1 MPEPGPPGVGEQVV
15 PGRAPPA
22 ARAAPGC
29 VAQLGLPRLDQRVE
43 MPADRRRRQL
53 QLGRDRR
60 RGARPLLH
68 QQPGDGRAGATLGLT
83 RLGTAAGT
91 DVGARAPAYGGRV
104 HDGSRAAAFHNTSV
118 AYIRVIG
125 KVGPPERGGRVS
137 GLTVGPGRYPAD
149 MSRVGLGTPPPAA
162 PAAQV
167 GVPEAGPA
175 TIRDPARIPRRLGL
189 TGALMMGIG
198 ALGAGALPVPNPL
211 FGLRVISL
219 PARNATAAI
228 AITYA
233 GMGMLVLAWLWIGQ
247 MLRARGAVAP
257 APDRTQ
263 LARTGLLWALPLAL
277 APPMFSKDVYS
288 YLAQS
293 AITARGLDPYS
304 LGPAAALGVDDPL
317 TRTIPTIWRDTPA
330 PYGPLFL
337 MLGRGITA
345 LTGSDVIQ
353 GVYAHRVL
361 ALCGVALIIWALPR
375 LARRCDLDAGLV
387 LWLGAVNP
395 LVLFHLVSGIHNEGL
410 MIGLMLAGVE
420 LVLRALDR
428 GSGFLRD
435 PRFVLGVV
443 VVSLGAAVKLP
454 ALLALGFVGMAAA
467 RLRGGRVRDVAVVAA
482 VSGAIAA
489 AVFVVLGVGTGL
501 GFGWTRTLGTANV
514 IRSWMSLATDL
525 GQLSGSGRDPRR
537 PRRPHR
543 HGAHDH
549 PRARRAP
556 RRAAVP
562 AAAAARAARP
572 ARPGDRA
579 GRRPGGGRAA
589 RTGGAPLVP
598 AVGGD
603 PAGRDAR
610 HAAAPARRPGGV
622 GPARGHAAPDGFR
635 LRVPVVPAAAGDPRR
650 DPHPGGR
657 AAGRAAGAACVRVAR
672 SRDRPGRRRARD
684 PRRAPLVVPP
694 APAPTGEPAPLHP
707 RDVAA
712 PPSPTGPGHRWTH

>member
-1 MPEPGPPGVGEQVV
+1 M
-15 PGRAPPA
+15 
-22 ARAAPGC
+22 
-29 VAQLGLPRLDQRVE
+29 
-43 MPADRRRRQL
+43 
-53 QLGRDRR
+53 
-60 RGARPLLH
+60 
-68 QQPGDGRAGATLGLT
+68 
-83 RLGTAAGT
+83 
-91 DVGARAPAYGGRV
+91 
-104 HDGSRAAAFHNTSV
+104 
-118 AYIRVIG
+118 
-125 KVGPPERGGRVS
+125 S

-149 MSRVGLGTPPPAA
+149 MSRVGLGTPPPAT
-162 PAAQV
+162 PALQV
-167 GVPEAGPA
+167 GAPEAGPS

-304 LGPAAALGVDDPL
+304 LGPAAALGIDDPL

-387 LWLGAVNP
+387 LWLGAANP

-420 LVLRALDR
+420 LVLCALDR
-428 GSGFLRD
+428 GSGAPSSTRFLRD

-467 RLRGGRVRDVAVVAA
+467 RRRGGLSSHRGAPAWRRRLLGHARVRDVAVVAA

-501 GFGWTRTLGTANV
+501 GFGWTGTLGTANV

-525 GQLSGSGRDPRR
+525 GQLSGQVGILAGLGDHTDTVLTITRGLGGLLAALLCLRLLLLVLRGRLDPVTGLGVGLGAVVLLGPVVHPWYLLWAAIPLAATRGM
-537 PRRPHR
+537 PRH
-543 HGAHDH
+543 
-549 PRARRAP
+549 
-556 RRAAVP
+556 RRAAL
-562 AAAAARAARP
+562 AASALLAVMLPPTGSDFAFRSFQLPLAILAGIVILAVALLVVRRELRAAGPSASGNVLDDVEPAVVLGGLCGAPGSRHRSPGRTSQVPRPRP
-572 ARPGDRA
+572 APGRRPDACPGDR
-579 GRRPGGGRAA
+579 RRSEA
-589 RTGGAPLVP
+589 RRRSTGGN
-598 AVGGD
+598 D
-603 PAGRDAR
+603 
-610 HAAAPARRPGGV
+610 
-622 GPARGHAAPDGFR
+622 
-635 LRVPVVPAAAGDPRR
+635 
-650 DPHPGGR
+650 
-657 AAGRAAGAACVRVAR
+657 
-672 SRDRPGRRRARD
+672 
-684 PRRAPLVVPP
+684 
-694 APAPTGEPAPLHP
+694 
-707 RDVAA
+707 
-712 PPSPTGPGHRWTH
+712 

>member
-1 MPEPGPPGVGEQVV
+1 
-15 PGRAPPA
+15 
-22 ARAAPGC
+22 
-29 VAQLGLPRLDQRVE
+29 
-43 MPADRRRRQL
+43 
-53 QLGRDRR
+53 
-60 RGARPLLH
+60 
-68 QQPGDGRAGATLGLT
+68 
-83 RLGTAAGT
+83 
-91 DVGARAPAYGGRV
+91 
-104 HDGSRAAAFHNTSV
+104 
-118 AYIRVIG
+118 
-125 KVGPPERGGRVS
+125 
-137 GLTVGPGRYPAD
+137 

-162 PAAQV
+162 PAVQV

-353 GVYAHRVL
+353 GVYAHRIL

-428 GSGFLRD
+428 GSTAPSSTAFLRD

-467 RLRGGRVRDVAVVAA
+467 RLRGGRIRDVAVVAA

-525 GQLSGSGRDPRR
+525 GQLSGQLGILAGLGDHTDTVLTITRGLGGLLAALLCLRLLLLVLRGRLDPVTGLGVGLGAVVLLGPVVHPWYLLWAAIPLAATRGM
-537 PRRPHR
+537 PRH
-543 HGAHDH
+543 
-549 PRARRAP
+549 
-556 RRAAVP
+556 RRAALAASALLAVMLPPTGSDFAFRSFQLPLAILAGILILAVALLVVRRELRASGSPVLDDVEP
-562 AAAAARAARP
+562 ATV
-572 ARPGDRA
+572 
-579 GRRPGGGRAA
+579 GGV
-589 RTGGAPLVP
+589 PLV
-598 AVGGD
+598 D
-603 PAGRDAR
+603 PS
-610 HAAAPARRPGGV
+610 V
-622 GPARGHAAPDGFR
+622 
-635 LRVPVVPAAAGDPRR
+635 
-650 DPHPGGR
+650 
-657 AAGRAAGAACVRVAR
+657 
-672 SRDRPGRRRARD
+672 
-684 PRRAPLVVPP
+684 
-694 APAPTGEPAPLHP
+694 PAPTGEPAPLTRP
-707 RDVAA
+707 DVAS
-712 PPSPTGPGHRWTH
+712 PPSPTGSRAPT

>member
-1 MPEPGPPGVGEQVV
+1 M
-15 PGRAPPA
+15 
-22 ARAAPGC
+22 
-29 VAQLGLPRLDQRVE
+29 
-43 MPADRRRRQL
+43 
-53 QLGRDRR
+53 
-60 RGARPLLH
+60 
-68 QQPGDGRAGATLGLT
+68 
-83 RLGTAAGT
+83 
-91 DVGARAPAYGGRV
+91 
-104 HDGSRAAAFHNTSV
+104 
-118 AYIRVIG
+118 IG
-125 KVGPPERGGRVS
+125 KGDPPVRRVRVS

-149 MSRVGLGTPPPAA
+149 MSRAGLGTPPPAPPA
-162 PAAQV
+162 PQV
-167 GVPEAGPA
+167 AVPADGSAPV
-175 TIRDPARIPRRLGL
+175 RDPARIPRRLGL
-189 TGALMMGIG
+189 TGTLMMGIG

-233 GMGMLVLAWLWIGQ
+233 GMGMLVLAWLWIGR

-337 MLGRGITA
+337 VLGRGITA
-345 LTGSDVIQ
+345 LTGSDVAL

-420 LVLRALDR
+420 LTLRALDR

-435 PRFVLGVV
+435 PRFVLGAV

-467 RLRGGRVRDVAVVAA
+467 RQRGGRVRDVAVIAA
-482 VSGAIAA
+482 VLTAVAV
-489 AVFVVLGVGTGL
+489 AVFVLLGVGSGL

-525 GQLSGSGRDPRR
+525 GQLSGQIGILAGLGDHTDTVLTITRGLGGLVAALLCVRLLLLVLHGRLDPVTGLGVGLGAVVLLGPVVHPWYLLWAAIPLAATRGM
-537 PRRPHR
+537 PRH
-543 HGAHDH
+543 
-549 PRARRAP
+549 
-556 RRAAVP
+556 RRAAL
-562 AAAAARAARP
+562 AASALLAVMLPPTGADFAFRSFQLPLAILAGIVILLAALLVV
-572 ARPGDRA
+572 
-579 GRRPGGGRAA
+579 RRE
-589 RTGGAPLVP
+589 L
-598 AVGGD
+598 
-603 PAGRDAR
+603 
-610 HAAAPARRPGGV
+610 
-622 GPARGHAAPDGFR
+622 
-635 LRVPVVPAAAGDPRR
+635 
-650 DPHPGGR
+650 R
-657 AAGRAAGAACVRVAR
+657 AAGTDGAVGAVGALGTDDLVAAG
-672 SRDRPGRRRARD
+672 P
-684 PRRAPLVVPP
+684 
-694 APAPTGEPAPLHP
+694 
-707 RDVAA
+707 AA
-712 PPSPTGPGHRWTH
+712 PGESPTGTPRAQPPPDRPEIADPPSRAGPRTPTT

>member
-1 MPEPGPPGVGEQVV
+1 
-15 PGRAPPA
+15 
-22 ARAAPGC
+22 
-29 VAQLGLPRLDQRVE
+29 
-43 MPADRRRRQL
+43 
-53 QLGRDRR
+53 
-60 RGARPLLH
+60 
-68 QQPGDGRAGATLGLT
+68 
-83 RLGTAAGT
+83 
-91 DVGARAPAYGGRV
+91 
-104 HDGSRAAAFHNTSV
+104 
-118 AYIRVIG
+118 
-125 KVGPPERGGRVS
+125 
-137 GLTVGPGRYPAD
+137 
-149 MSRVGLGTPPPAA
+149 MSRVGLGTPPPAT
-162 PAAQV
+162 PAVQV

-175 TIRDPARIPRRLGL
+175 TVRDPARIARRLGL
-189 TGALMMGIG
+189 TGTLMMGIG

-233 GMGMLVLAWLWIGQ
+233 GMGMLVLAWLWIGR
-247 MLRARGAVAP
+247 MLRAHGAVAP
-257 APDRTQ
+257 APDGTQ

-387 LWLGAVNP
+387 LWLGAANP

-428 GSGFLRD
+428 GSGARFLRD

-467 RLRGGRVRDVAVVAA
+467 RRRGGRVRDVAVVAA

-525 GQLSGSGRDPRR
+525 GQLSGQVGILAGLGDHTDTVLTITRGFGGLLAGLLCLRLLLLVLRGRLDPVTGLGVGLGAVVLLGPVVHPWYLLWAAIPLAATRGM
-537 PRRPHR
+537 PRH
-543 HGAHDH
+543 
-549 PRARRAP
+549 
-556 RRAAVP
+556 RRAAL
-562 AAAAARAARP
+562 AASALLAVMLPPTGSDFAFRSFQLPLAILAGIVILAVALLVVRRELRAAGPSASGNVLDDVEP
-572 ARPGDRA
+572 AVVL
-579 GRRPGGGRAA
+579 GGLC
-589 RTGGAPLVP
+589 GAPLADLP
-598 AVGGD
+598 T
-603 PAGRDAR
+603 
-610 HAAAPARRPGGV
+610 
-622 GPARGHAAPDGFR
+622 
-635 LRVPVVPAAAGDPRR
+635 
-650 DPHPGGR
+650 
-657 AAGRAAGAACVRVAR
+657 
-672 SRDRPGRRRARD
+672 
-684 PRRAPLVVPP
+684 
-694 APAPTGEPAPLHP
+694 PAPTGEPAPLTRP
-707 RDVAA
+707 DIAG
-712 PPSPTGPGHRWTH
+712 PPSPTGPRAPT

>member
-1 MPEPGPPGVGEQVV
+1 
-15 PGRAPPA
+15 
-22 ARAAPGC
+22 
-29 VAQLGLPRLDQRVE
+29 VACF
-43 MPADRRRRQL
+43 
-53 QLGRDRR
+53 
-60 RGARPLLH
+60 
-68 QQPGDGRAGATLGLT
+68 
-83 RLGTAAGT
+83 GTAAGT
-91 DVGARAPAYGGRV
+91 GVGARAPTDGGRV
-104 HDGSRAAAFHNTSV
+104 HDGNRAAAFHNTSV
-118 AYIRVIG
+118 TYIWMIG
-125 KVGPPERGGRVS
+125 KADPPLRGGRVS

-149 MSRVGLGTPPPAA
+149 MSRVGLGTPPPATPALQVEA
-162 PAAQV
+162 P
-167 GVPEAGPA
+167 GAGPS
-175 TIRDPARIPRRLGL
+175 TVRDPARIPRRLGL

-428 GSGFLRD
+428 GSGASGFLRD

-467 RLRGGRVRDVAVVAA
+467 RRRGGRVRDVVVVAA

-525 GQLSGSGRDPRR
+525 GQLSGQVGILAGLGDHTDTVLTITRGFGGLLAGLLCVRLLLLVLRGRLDPVTGLGVGLGAVVLLGPVVHPWYLLWAAIPLAATRGM
-537 PRRPHR
+537 PRH
-543 HGAHDH
+543 
-549 PRARRAP
+549 
-556 RRAAVP
+556 RRAAL
-562 AAAAARAARP
+562 AASALLAVMLPPTGSDFAFRSFQLPLAILAGIVILAVALLVVRRELRAAGPSLPGNVLDDAGP
-572 ARPGDRA
+572 AVVGL
-579 GRRPGGGRAA
+579 
-589 RTGGAPLVP
+589 GGAP
-598 AVGGD
+598 
-603 PAGRDAR
+603 
-610 HAAAPARRPGGV
+610 
-622 GPARGHAAPDGFR
+622 
-635 LRVPVVPAAAGDPRR
+635 
-650 DPHPGGR
+650 
-657 AAGRAAGAACVRVAR
+657 
-672 SRDRPGRRRARD
+672 RDRP
-684 PRRAPLVVPP
+684 
-694 APAPTGEPAPLHP
+694 PTLASPGEPARLP
-707 RDVAA
+707 RPEVAG
-712 PPSPTGPGHRWTH
+712 PPSPTGPRAPT

>member
-1 MPEPGPPGVGEQVV
+1 M
-15 PGRAPPA
+15 
-22 ARAAPGC
+22 
-29 VAQLGLPRLDQRVE
+29 
-43 MPADRRRRQL
+43 
-53 QLGRDRR
+53 
-60 RGARPLLH
+60 
-68 QQPGDGRAGATLGLT
+68 
-83 RLGTAAGT
+83 
-91 DVGARAPAYGGRV
+91 
-104 HDGSRAAAFHNTSV
+104 
-118 AYIRVIG
+118 
-125 KVGPPERGGRVS
+125 
-137 GLTVGPGRYPAD
+137 
-149 MSRVGLGTPPPAA
+149 
-162 PAAQV
+162 
-167 GVPEAGPA
+167 
-175 TIRDPARIPRRLGL
+175 
-189 TGALMMGIG
+189 
-198 ALGAGALPVPNPL
+198 
-211 FGLRVISL
+211 

-345 LTGSDVIQ
+345 LTGSDVIH
-353 GVYAHRVL
+353 GVYAHRIL

-428 GSGFLRD
+428 GSTAPSSTAFLRD

-467 RLRGGRVRDVAVVAA
+467 RLRGGRVRDVAVVAV

-525 GQLSGSGRDPRR
+525 GQLSGQLGILAGLGD
-537 PRRPHR
+537 HTDTVLD
-543 HGAHDH
+543 DH

-572 ARPGDRA
+572 AGPGDRA

-589 RTGGAPLVP
+589 RTRWCTPGTCC
-598 AVGGD
+598 
-603 PAGRDAR
+603 GR
-610 HAAAPARRPGGV
+610 
-622 GPARGHAAPDGFR
+622 
-635 LRVPVVPAAAGDPRR
+635 
-650 DPHPGGR
+650 
-657 AAGRAAGAACVRVAR
+657 R
-672 SRDRPGRRRARD
+672 SRW
-684 PRRAPLVVPP
+684 PRRAAMPRHRRAALAASALLAVMLPPTGSDFAFRSFQLPLAILAGILILAVALLVVRRELRASGSPRASWTTSSP
-694 APAPTGEPAPLHP
+694 RSARRSAPRRPTRPGLRRGAGT
-707 RDVAA
+707 AA
-712 PPSPTGPGHRWTH
+712 PGRTSRASRPSRRPDRRAKIHRWNH